1 MADPKTYT
9 EEEYNAMIAER
20 DALKA
25 NRDEILREA
34 KKAKDA
40 LKNYDGVDPTE
51 YKALK
56 DAAAEADRKKAAA
69 EGNFD
74 VLKKQLIDA
83 HGAEKA
89 GLESKIG
96 KYQKALERR
105 LVEAELT
112 QSLVKAGAKKTML
125 DLLVLRGREFVKVK
139 ETDDGFEQFVADAGG
154 NPRIADGK
162 GTPMSIDDLV
172 LNDLKAKYPDAFD
185 GTGSSGG
192 GASKSAAGGGGG
204 NPQVIASTNSP
215 EFLANLPSVAKGS
228 TKVGSA

>member
-9 EEEYNAMIAER
+9 EEDFNAKVAELE
-20 DALKA
+20 ALKA
-25 NRDEILREA
+25 NRDEILGEA
-34 KKAKDA
+34 KKAKAA

-56 DAAAEADRKKAAA
+56 DAAAEAERKRAAS
-69 EGNFD
+69 EGDFET
-74 VLKKQLIDA
+74 LKKQLIEK
-83 HGAEKA
+83 HGSEKQ
-89 GLESKIG
+89 GLEGKISKLT
-96 KYQKALERR
+96 KALERR

-125 DLLVLRGREFVKVK
+125 DLLVLRGRDSVKVR

-172 LNDLKAKYPDAFD
+172 LQDLRSKYPDAFE

-192 GASKSAAGGGGG
+192 GASKSAASGGGGS
-204 NPQVIASTNSP
+204 PKVIASTNSP
-215 EFLANLPSVAKGS
+215 EFLAGLVDVASGK
-228 TKVGSA
+228 TKIGA